1 MIQVRNLYKGYQ
13 SNHDFVLKDV
23 SFRVQKGTVHGLI
36 GHNGSGKTT
45 TIKCLTGIY
54 RPDKG
59 EILID
64 GQPVYDNPGTK
75 EKIGYV
81 ADSSQ
86 MFSYYRVKELVE
98 FYHRIFPGFLKEDF
112 LALNRIFRV
121 NLYRKLGQLS
131 KGQKM
136 RVSFMLNLARN
147 PEVMILDEPTSG
159 LDAMA
164 KKDLL
169 ELLVTT
175 VENRGMTVLISSHH
189 LSELER
195 ICDTVTVLTRG
206 AVQVDDAL
214 EEVTGL
220 VAKYQVVFPQGAPP
234 ELYKRQD
241 ILGLSNV
248 GSVYTVVLP
257 GASAEFEES
266 VKRAGAVLV
275 EQMAVGLEESFVYIN
290 HKEEGGRAD
299 G

>member
-1 MIQVRNLYKGYQ
+1 
-13 SNHDFVLKDV
+13 
-23 SFRVQKGTVHGLI
+23 
-36 GHNGSGKTT
+36 
-45 TIKCLTGIY
+45 
-54 RPDKG
+54 
-59 EILID
+59 
-64 GQPVYDNPGTK
+64 
-75 EKIGYV
+75 
-81 ADSSQ
+81 
-86 MFSYYRVKELVE
+86 
-98 FYHRIFPGFLKEDF
+98 
-112 LALNRIFRV
+112 
-121 NLYRKLGQLS
+121 
-131 KGQKM
+131 
-136 RVSFMLNLARN
+136 
-147 PEVMILDEPTSG
+147 
-159 LDAMA
+159 
-164 KKDLL
+164 
-169 ELLVTT
+169 
-175 VENRGMTVLISSHH
+175 MTVLISSHH

>member
-98 FYHRIFPGFLKEDF
+98 FYNRIFPGFLKEDF

-121 NLYRKLGQLS
+121 NMYRKLGQLS

-220 VAKYQVVFPQGAPP
+220 VY
-234 ELYKRQD
+234 
-241 ILGLSNV
+241 
-248 GSVYTVVLP
+248 
-257 GASAEFEES
+257 
-266 VKRAGAVLV
+266 
-275 EQMAVGLEESFVYIN
+275 
-290 HKEEGGRAD
+290 
-299 G
+299 

>member
-1 MIQVRNLYKGYQ
+1 M
-13 SNHDFVLKDV
+13 
-23 SFRVQKGTVHGLI
+23 
-36 GHNGSGKTT
+36 
-45 TIKCLTGIY
+45 
-54 RPDKG
+54 
-59 EILID
+59 
-64 GQPVYDNPGTK
+64 
-75 EKIGYV
+75 

>member
-1 MIQVRNLYKGYQ
+1 MIQVKNLYKGYQ
-13 SNHDFVLKDV
+13 NNDNYILKDV

-54 RPDKG
+54 QPDKG
-59 EILID
+59 EVLID
-64 GQPVYDNPGTK
+64 GSPVYDNPETK

-86 MFSYYRVKELVE
+86 MFSYYRVKELVK
-98 FYHRIFPGFLKEDF
+98 FYNRIFPGFLKEDF

-169 ELLVTT
+169 DLLVTT
-175 VENRGMTVLISSHH
+175 VENRGMTVLISSHY

-241 ILGLSNV
+241 LLGLSNV

-257 GASAEFEES
+257 GASAEFEEW
-266 VKRAGAVLV
+266 VKRSGAVLV

-290 HKEEGGRAD
+290 HQREGGRAN